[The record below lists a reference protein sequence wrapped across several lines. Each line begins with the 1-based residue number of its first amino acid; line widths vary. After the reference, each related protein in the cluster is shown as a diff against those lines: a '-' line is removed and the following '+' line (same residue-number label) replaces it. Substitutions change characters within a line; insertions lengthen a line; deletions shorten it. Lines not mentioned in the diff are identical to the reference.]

1 MPSDL
6 LERLEQRA
14 APSDGKP
21 TYSGLNYNY
30 PLAWYRR
37 PDGDIVQ
44 LQSDPNNRTMY
55 EDLGFVFLRPG
66 EVREWLEEVRPNVI
80 VEQKRRARVITEIRK
95 LAAKVPQISL
105 TEDEQLEFPTIPIED
120 LEERF
125 REICEQFGIK
135 PRLPAIKP
143 EAPRRGGDAALSGV
157 DIGSAAELESK
168 MKRGQGY
175 DPIREGRRNP

>member
-1 MPSDL
+1 MSDL

-21 TYSGLNYNY
+21 TYSGLTYNY

-66 EVREWLEEVRPNVI
+66 EVREWLEDVRPDV
-80 VEQKRRARVITEIRK
+80 VVQQKRRARVITEIRK
-95 LAAKVPQISL
+95 LAAKIPQLSL
-105 TEDEQLEFPTIPIED
+105 TDDEQLEFPSVPIEE

-125 REICEQFGIK
+125 KEICDQFGVK

-143 EAPRRGGDAALSGV
+143 DSPRSEPKLAGV
-157 DIGSAAELESK
+157 DTGSMDELESK
-168 MKRGQGY
+168 IKRGQGY
-175 DPIREGRRNP
+175 DPLREGRRHP